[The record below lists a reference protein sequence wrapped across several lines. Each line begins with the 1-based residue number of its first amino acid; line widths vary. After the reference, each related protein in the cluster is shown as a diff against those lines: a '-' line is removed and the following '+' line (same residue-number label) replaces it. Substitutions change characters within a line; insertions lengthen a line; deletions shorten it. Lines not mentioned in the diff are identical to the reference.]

1 MPFAPLAGLLLMA
14 LTTSQPP
21 ASGERRVLPSPK
33 PPATAA
39 PRATVSGAPSV
50 APRTPQPSPQGGA
63 PRLPT
68 AQEMRDSA
76 PPAVVSWERIT
87 WAIEQGLQPV
97 EIDRLRRFGCIP
109 GRLMPA
115 TYARLFRAL
124 ALWKLGDDERDRRI
138 DSWRCG
144 TGQPAPAPVKPKA
157 TPGPAARK
165 PSTKAPAK
173 SSVRTAVPT
182 SAARSGKTGSPPPS
196 GRTPPR
202 SAAGAA
208 GGAAS
213 ASASARAG
221 AAGAQGAGP
230 VMAPP
235 VARPPAPGRPSGGG
249 AGADTTV
256 LLSVVSSVGSLPV
269 SVNRIPQGTAPVSQ
283 RVPRGR
289 LVAVTVGE
297 GGLRRDTTL
306 YVSGRH
312 DLVVTIER
320 GPATSDRPS
329 GAPLPTASALTRTA
343 VEAELGMALP
353 PLPRQPVMPTMRTP
367 RGARTDLYWSLAVA
381 GVAALA
387 SSPHCRTQATAPA
400 PYGGTYT
407 GSYHPA
413 GTFVPSAFLL
423 CTSAIGLT
431 AGAVSYPIFR
441 IFSRFANEGERSR
454 YVADSAS
461 LQQRQ
466 AAYVQVA
473 RVRQSMVDSAFAQRQ
488 QERGMPA
495 LRWRVDT
502 IPRRLP

>member
-1 MPFAPLAGLLLMA
+1 
-14 LTTSQPP
+14 
-21 ASGERRVLPSPK
+21 
-33 PPATAA
+33 
-39 PRATVSGAPSV
+39 
-50 APRTPQPSPQGGA
+50 
-63 PRLPT
+63 LPT
-68 AQEMRDSA
+68 AQELRDST
-76 PPAVVSWERIT
+76 PPATVSWERIT

-124 ALWKLGDDERDRRI
+124 ALWKLNDDERDRRI
-138 DSWRCG
+138 DRWRCG
-144 TGQPAPAPVKPKA
+144 TGQPAPVAGKPKA
-157 TPGPAARK
+157 AAKPVTKKPAAK
-165 PSTKAPAK
+165 PPAKAPA
-173 SSVRTAVPT
+173 ST
-182 SAARSGKTGSPPPS
+182 AARTGAGSGTARPPS
-196 GRTPPR
+196 GRTTGR
-202 SAAGAA
+202 ADGL
-208 GGAAS
+208 

-221 AAGAQGAGP
+221 AAGTQGAVP

-235 VARPPAPGRPSGGG
+235 VARPPAPSRPSAGGS
-249 AGADTTV
+249 GADTTV

-269 SVNRIPQGTAPVSQ
+269 SINRIPQGAAPVSQ

-289 LVAVTVGE
+289 LVALAVGE
-297 GGLRRDTTL
+297 GGQRRDTTL
-306 YVSGRH
+306 YVTGRH
-312 DLVVTIER
+312 DLVVTVER
-320 GPATSDRPS
+320 GNTAGERQA
-329 GAPLPTASALTRTA
+329 GAPLPVPSALSRSA
-343 VEAELGMALP
+343 VEAEISMALP

-407 GSYHPA
+407 GTYHPA

-423 CTSAIGLT
+423 CTSAIGIT
-431 AGAVSYPIFR
+431 SGAVSYPIFR

-473 RVRQSMVDSAFAQRQ
+473 RVRQSMVDSAFVQRQ
-488 QERGMPA
+488 QERGMA
-495 LRWRVDT
+495 LLRWRVDT

>member
-1 MPFAPLAGLLLMA
+1 MPFAPWVGLMMMA
-14 LTTSQPP
+14 LVVPQPP
-21 ASGERRVLPSPK
+21 ASGERRGGA
-33 PPATAA
+33 PPAAPTTTA
-39 PRATVSGAPSV
+39 PRSTATGAPSATPR
-50 APRTPQPSPQGGA
+50 APQSTPPGGA
-63 PRLPT
+63 QRLPT
-68 AQEMRDSA
+68 AQELRDST

-124 ALWKLGDDERDRRI
+124 ALWKLSDDERDRRI

-144 TGQPAPAPVKPKA
+144 TGQPAPASVKPRA
-157 TPGPAARK
+157 TPKSATRK
-165 PSTKAPAK
+165 PVAKAPNKAP
-173 SSVRTAVPT
+173 VRTPSPTAAV
-182 SAARSGKTGSPPPS
+182 RSGRAGAAPVS
-196 GRTPPR
+196 GRSSPR
-202 SAAGAA
+202 SASGMADGV
-208 GGAAS
+208 AS

-221 AAGAQGAGP
+221 AAGAPGAGS

-235 VARPPAPGRPSGGG
+235 VARPPAPSRPSAGN

-269 SVNRIPQGTAPVSQ
+269 FVNRMPQGAAPVSQ

-289 LVAVTVGE
+289 LVAIAVGE
-297 GGLRRDTTL
+297 GGARRDTTL
-306 YVSGRH
+306 YVTGRH

-320 GPATSDRPS
+320 GSATPDRTS
-329 GAPLPTASALTRTA
+329 GAPLPVASALTRTA
-343 VEAELGMALP
+343 VEAEISMALP

-387 SSPHCRTQATAPA
+387 SSPHCRTQATSPA

-407 GSYHPA
+407 GTYHPA

-423 CTSAIGLT
+423 CTSAIGIT
-431 AGAVSYPIFR
+431 SGAVSYPIFR

-473 RVRQSMVDSAFAQRQ
+473 RVRQSMVDSALAQRQ
-488 QERGMPA
+488 QERGMPL

>member
-1 MPFAPLAGLLLMA
+1 
-14 LTTSQPP
+14 
-21 ASGERRVLPSPK
+21 
-33 PPATAA
+33 
-39 PRATVSGAPSV
+39 
-50 APRTPQPSPQGGA
+50 
-63 PRLPT
+63 
-68 AQEMRDSA
+68 MRDSA

-124 ALWKLGDDERDRRI
+124 AMWKLGDDERDRRI

-144 TGQPAPAPVKPKA
+144 TGQPAPAPAKPKA

-165 PSTKAPAK
+165 PAAKPSTKAPAK
-173 SSVRTAVPT
+173 SSTKAPARSSAKAPAKPSVRTAAPT
-182 SAARSGKTGSPPPS
+182 SAARSGKAGSAPPS
-196 GRTPPR
+196 GRTPSR
-202 SAAGAA
+202 SAAGVAD
-208 GGAAS
+208 GAAS

-221 AAGAQGAGP
+221 AAGGQGAGA

-249 AGADTTV
+249 GGADTTV

-269 SVNRIPQGTAPVSQ
+269 SINRMPQGTAPVSQ

-289 LVAVTVGE
+289 LVAIAVGE
-297 GGLRRDTTL
+297 DGLRRDTTL
-306 YVSGRH
+306 FVSGRH

-320 GPATSDRPS
+320 GPATPDRLS

-407 GSYHPA
+407 GTYHPA

-466 AAYVQVA
+466 AAYVQVV

>member
-1 MPFAPLAGLLLMA
+1 MPLAPWVGLVMMVLA
-14 LTTSQPP
+14 VPQPP
-21 ASGERRVLPSPK
+21 ASGERRVVASPTA
-33 PPATAA
+33 PATTA
-39 PRATVSGAPSV
+39 PRSAPTSAPGAT
-50 APRTPQPSPQGGA
+50 PRTPQPTPPGGA
-63 PRLPT
+63 QRLPT
-68 AQEMRDSA
+68 AQELRDST

-97 EIDRLRRFGCIP
+97 EIDRLRRFACIP

-124 ALWKLGDDERDRRI
+124 ALWKLNDDERDRRI

-144 TGQPAPAPVKPKA
+144 TGQPAPAPAKPKA
-157 TPGPAARK
+157 TPKAAARK
-165 PSTKAPAK
+165 PTAKAPAK
-173 SSVRTAVPT
+173 APARTPATT
-182 SAARSGKTGSPPPS
+182 SASRRGGAGDVAGTGRSPS
-196 GRTPPR
+196 G
-202 SAAGAA
+202 GATGRA
-208 GGAAS
+208 DGTAS

-221 AAGAQGAGP
+221 AAGTQGAVP

-235 VARPPAPGRPSGGG
+235 VARPPAPSRPSAGG

-269 SVNRIPQGTAPVSQ
+269 SINRIPQGAAPVSQ

-289 LVAVTVGE
+289 LVAIAVGE
-297 GGLRRDTTL
+297 EGQRRDTTL
-306 YVSGRH
+306 YVTGRH
-312 DLVVTIER
+312 DLVVTVER
-320 GPATSDRPS
+320 GNTSLDRPA
-329 GAPLPTASALTRTA
+329 GAPLPVASALTRSA
-343 VEAELGMALP
+343 VEAEISMALP
-353 PLPRQPVMPTMRTP
+353 LLPRQPVMPTMRTP

-407 GSYHPA
+407 GTYHPA

-423 CTSAIGLT
+423 CTSAIGIT
-431 AGAVSYPIFR
+431 SGAVSYPIFR

-488 QERGMPA
+488 QERGMPL